1 MIVFME
7 SVIRSQLMPHTF
19 LTYVRTGKFKTSCL
33 SVSLVTQLSRDTAAK
48 NALLPKVLR
57 RGTSRHPDL
66 DSIAAALDNLFGARI
81 EPVVRKKGEL
91 HCIGFFSDF
100 VGDEYVP
107 AGENVLEKT
116 AALMG
121 EMLLSPDT
129 RGGQLRSEY
138 VDSEKSV
145 LIDEIRAGVND
156 KRRYSVDKLVELM
169 FDSEDYG
176 TNKLG
181 SESSARAITAAGLTK
196 HYRKVI
202 AESRIEVFYCGS
214 AAFDRVSAAILDALA
229 TLPRNDQIDDITTD
243 IRLSPAMDQPR
254 RYFEQLDVTQGKLA
268 IGFRLGQ
275 SMKAPNYAA
284 LMVFNSVFGGSVTSK
299 LFLNVREKLSLCY
312 FASSILEKHKGIMI
326 VSSGV
331 DFDKYKEAL
340 DEILI
345 QLQAVQSGEIS
356 DWELTSARRAVVT
369 SIKSALDKPSGL
381 EELYFDQAVSDIKC
395 TPDELA
401 ALAETV
407 TKEDVRKIAEGVQPD
422 TIYFLSGP
430 GGDVNEAERI

>member
-1 MIVFME
+1 M
-7 SVIRSQLMPHTF
+7 
-19 LTYVRTGKFKTSCL
+19 
-33 SVSLVTQLSRDTAAK
+33 
-48 NALLPKVLR
+48 
-57 RGTSRHPDL
+57 
-66 DSIAAALDNLFGARI
+66 
-81 EPVVRKKGEL
+81 
-91 HCIGFFSDF
+91 
-100 VGDEYVP
+100 
-107 AGENVLEKT
+107 
-116 AALMG
+116 
-121 EMLLSPDT
+121 
-129 RGGQLRSEY
+129 
-138 VDSEKSV
+138 
-145 LIDEIRAGVND
+145 
-156 KRRYSVDKLVELM
+156 
-169 FDSEDYG
+169 
-176 TNKLG
+176 
-181 SESSARAITAAGLTK
+181 
-196 HYRKVI
+196 I